1 MRSAGALGV
10 SFVAQSVL
18 VALLWASISTIALAD
33 SPITTLTQVQFD
45 ELVAELKAIYDER
58 QPDVALFG
66 ESHCQVQPYQFLA
79 ADATIA
85 MHAAAGYVAGLVE
98 EPADSQRYYD
108 RLIAMTQIKNPTPEQ
123 RQAAEA
129 FEEGIV
135 NADVKSAAVDCP
147 PGVTRTRAVADT
159 TLAKRLAA
167 HDMAYQASDYT
178 SEASDALQD
187 QFAQSHDPE
196 LRKQFNA
203 VRLDERRAAKGIRSA
218 MSVGHVFVIRGTDHF
233 LNRSD
238 NAMRENL
245 AGLKVLTFIFDY
257 TGHTVRDDETRIRKE
272 GVYVFNPPDYVI
284 DVTPQ
289 HAGIYPWA
297 EGSSVAN

>member
-1 MRSAGALGV
+1 MRSADVLGV
-10 SFVAQSVL
+10 SFVSQSVL
-18 VALLWASISTIALAD
+18 AALLWASISTTALAD

-45 ELVAELKAIYDER
+45 KLVAELKAIYDER

-108 RLIAMTQIKNPTPEQ
+108 HLIAMTQIKNPTPEQ

-135 NADVKSAAVDCP
+135 NADVKGVAVDCP
-147 PGVTRTRAVADT
+147 PGVTRSRAIADV

-167 HDMAYQASDYT
+167 HDMAYQASDYA

-187 QFAQSHDPE
+187 QFAQTHDPE
-196 LRKQFNA
+196 LRKQFDA

-218 MSVGHVFVIRGTDHF
+218 VSVGHIFVVRGTDHF
-233 LNRSD
+233 LNKSD

-245 AGLKVLTFIFDY
+245 AGLKVLTFVFDY
-257 TGHTVRDDETRIRKE
+257 TGHTVRDDEIRIRKE

-297 EGSSVAN
+297 EKGSLAN